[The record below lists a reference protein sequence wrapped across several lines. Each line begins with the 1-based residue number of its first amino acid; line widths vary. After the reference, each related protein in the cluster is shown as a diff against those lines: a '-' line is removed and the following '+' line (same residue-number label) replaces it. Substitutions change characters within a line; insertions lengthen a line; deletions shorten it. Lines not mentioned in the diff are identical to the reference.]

1 MLILVII
8 NTLIL
13 DIINMA
19 IYQKSF
25 NKQLGTCNGNHET
38 FIFLLFIKK
47 DECLKNADRHDES
60 NIQDTKYVQL
70 LYINRFCS

>member
-1 MLILVII
+1 MVII
-8 NTLIL
+8 C
-13 DIINMA
+13 
-19 IYQKSF
+19 QKSF
-25 NKQLGTCNGNHET
+25 NKQLGMCNGNHET

-70 LYINRFCS
+70 LYKQILFLMKKLQNKHFHY